1 MKFATITSIAIVALA
16 QSATA
21 LRTVT
26 LKTFGYPPPQYPEV
40 TGKSVSAWHEGAG
53 INYLLIAE
61 PATKF
66 TYDEESKHL
75 YFEGGQ
81 GPNGPLKWYF
91 TIGDGEPG
99 ILQAN
104 PTDHP
109 TEITIDNLG
118 FITFEGSY
126 NVKGAKNI
134 DDPYNYSKDHYVLA
148 KYDKEAPSDAVQVF
162 FQAIDA

>member
-1 MKFATITSIAIVALA
+1 MKNHIKGDPYFQSIRIKFPISIN
-16 QSATA
+16 QSTNKQTNQYEIRYYYLNCYRRSCSICY

-99 ILQAN
+99 IYKLTQLIIQ
-104 PTDHP
+104 PKSLL
-109 TEITIDNLG
+109 II
-118 FITFEGSY
+118 
-126 NVKGAKNI
+126 
-134 DDPYNYSKDHYVLA
+134 
-148 KYDKEAPSDAVQVF
+148 
-162 FQAIDA
+162 

>member
-104 PTDHP
+104 QLIIQPKSLL
-109 TEITIDNLG
+109 II
-118 FITFEGSY
+118 
-126 NVKGAKNI
+126 
-134 DDPYNYSKDHYVLA
+134 
-148 KYDKEAPSDAVQVF
+148 
-162 FQAIDA
+162 